1 MGNDEEE
8 MGEANHAVE
17 LSINSVVRLTTLGMM
32 KLNGKLGQ
40 KEVVLIDSGASHN
53 FISTKI
59 VQQLDLTPSGTP
71 GYGVIIGSGLTVK
84 GKDVCKQIPLK
95 LQSMLEVEDFLPLEL
110 GSSNVILGIQ
120 WLQKLGRMQVDWNT
134 LTMTVDTTGTKVT
147 LQGDQS
153 LSKTPVSLKT
163 MLKAFREQGEG
174 FLLGNG

>member
-1 MGNDEEE
+1 

-40 KEVVLIDSGASHN
+40 KELVLIDSGASHN

-59 VQQLDLTPSGTP
+59 VQQLDLPPPGTP

-120 WLQKLGRMQVDWNT
+120 W
-134 LTMTVDTTGTKVT
+134 
-147 LQGDQS
+147 
-153 LSKTPVSLKT
+153 P
-163 MLKAFREQGEG
+163 
-174 FLLGNG
+174 